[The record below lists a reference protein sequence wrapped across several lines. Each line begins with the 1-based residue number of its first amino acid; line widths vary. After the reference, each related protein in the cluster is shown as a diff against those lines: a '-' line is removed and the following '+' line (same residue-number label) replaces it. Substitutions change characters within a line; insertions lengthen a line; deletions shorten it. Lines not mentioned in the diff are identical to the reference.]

1 MCVNAYKNTC
11 ARGFVTSRTTFA
23 KTCLLQLVSMEL
35 QLGQSADFL
44 QPHLNGKAT
53 LTDTLSNIFPNS
65 AEILLASS
73 LDVKGVTFGRK
84 QFLLLSSTCAVEVH
98 AAVKED
104 KNFYLLVEILETD
117 PVDRP
122 KAVCWRCSIAGA
134 VAIKGS
140 FCRRFLP
147 GLCQRRWTKCPFAR
161 MNCLFEKMWPRS
173 CASTKKDPETSFFS
187 SKRKNWKNIQKTY
200 FELILLITSLI
211 SSLKPILDNFT
222 YKFNNLVI
230 STQVQHDSQVITWN
244 IASPRDKY
252 TGLNG
257 SYGGKAG
264 PFHKSLL
271 QQCSKIPKAN

>member
-1 MCVNAYKNTC
+1 
-11 ARGFVTSRTTFA
+11 
-23 KTCLLQLVSMEL
+23 MEL

-53 LTDTLSNIFPNS
+53 LTDTLSNIFPKS

-104 KNFYLLVEILETD
+104 KNFYLLGGNLGNRSSGQTQSGWSNVLASI
-117 PVDRP
+117 R
-122 KAVCWRCSIAGA
+122 WRCSITGA
-134 VAIKGS
+134 VAIKGN

-147 GLCQRRWTKCPFAR
+147 GLCQRRWT
-161 MNCLFEKMWPRS
+161 NVLLLEWIEVWKMWPRS

-230 STQVQHDSQVITWN
+230 STQVQHDSQVG
-244 IASPRDKY
+244 Y
-252 TGLNG
+252 TM
-257 SYGGKAG
+257 KD
-264 PFHKSLL
+264 
-271 QQCSKIPKAN
+271 